1 MGKDYYK
8 SLGVDKNAS
17 TDEIKSAYRKL
28 AKKYH
33 PDANPGDKTA
43 ETKFKEV
50 SEAYAV
56 LSDPQKRATYDQVGS
71 SAFDGSQGS
80 AYNAADFDFSEI
92 FKSAFGGGFG
102 GFGGFEDLFGDFFGG
117 GASRANASV
126 KGNNVFA
133 QVQIDL
139 LEAIFGCK
147 KIISISLDCVC
158 DDCRGTGA
166 RPGTFPENCKKC
178 GGSGRVHI
186 QRQSMFGSISIQM
199 STCNVCHGTGKVIR
213 EKCQK
218 CRGTGIIKQEKKLE
232 IDIPK
237 GIANDQT
244 IRISNKG
251 NAGKNGG
258 PNGDLLVTVY
268 VKPHKYFVR
277 KGDDLYLDVPIE
289 FIQAVLGDEIEIQTV
304 YGPEKIKIR
313 PGTQSGTVFTLKN
326 KGVPNVQNNRMIGDL
341 ILKLNVNVP
350 TNISDKQKKLLK
362 EFFADN
368 INSKDKKKSFFDML
382 KDTFKN

>member
-166 RPGTFPENCKKC
+166 SPGTFSEKCKKC

-258 PNGDLLVTVY
+258 PNGDIYLEFNVEKHEIYERDGNDIYLELPITIPEAVLGCKKDVPTIHGSVRLTI
-268 VKPHKYFVR
+268 KEGAETGDKYRLKGKGIEDVHSYR
-277 KGDDLYLDVPIE
+277 KGDMYVI
-289 FIQAVLGDEIEIQTV
+289 I
-304 YGPEKIKIR
+304 
-313 PGTQSGTVFTLKN
+313 
-326 KGVPNVQNNRMIGDL
+326 NVTTPK
-341 ILKLNVNVP
+341 KL
-350 TNISDKQKKLLK
+350 TRDQKKLFEQL
-362 EFFADN
+362 
-368 INSKDKKKSFFDML
+368 SKTDLEDDSRYNKIKKYL
-382 KDTFKN
+382 

>member
-8 SLGVDKNAS
+8 SLGIDKNAS
-17 TDEIKSAYRKL
+17 ADEIKSAYRKL

-33 PDANPGDKTA
+33 PDANPGDKNA
-43 ETKFKEV
+43 EAKFKEV

-102 GFGGFEDLFGDFFGG
+102 GFEDLFGDFFGG
-117 GASRANASV
+117 GSSRANSAV

-147 KIISISLDCVC
+147 KIINIYLDCIC
-158 DDCRGTGA
+158 DNCRGTGA
-166 RPGTFPENCKKC
+166 KPGTFPENCKKC
-178 GGSGRVHI
+178 GGSGRIHI

-218 CRGTGIIKQEKKLE
+218 CNGTGTRKQEKKLE

-244 IRISNKG
+244 IRIANKG
-251 NAGKNGG
+251 GAGKNGG

-304 YGPEKIKIR
+304 YGPEKIKIK

-326 KGVPNVQNNRMIGDL
+326 KGVPNVQNNRMIGNL
-341 ILKLNVNVP
+341 ILKLSVNVP

-362 EFFADN
+362 EFYE
-368 INSKDKKKSFFDML
+368 NSFDTKDKKKSFFDML